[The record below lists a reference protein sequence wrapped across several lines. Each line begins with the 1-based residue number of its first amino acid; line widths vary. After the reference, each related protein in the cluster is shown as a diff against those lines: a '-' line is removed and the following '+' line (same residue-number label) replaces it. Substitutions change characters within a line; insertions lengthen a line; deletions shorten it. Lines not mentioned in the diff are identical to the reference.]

1 MGFNSGFKGLNTFC
15 FSFLS
20 ENSKECALVVI
31 RSASTTI
38 PISGWMTYSYS
49 EVTILFLVSA
59 FPDAQSVLLFYLA
72 RLTLSRL
79 PGSGQF
85 TFPASYAIRKYSSD
99 SIAPPDT
106 TGF

>member
-1 MGFNSGFKGLNTFC
+1 MGFNSAFKGLNTFR

-20 ENSKECALVVI
+20 ENLKECALVVI
-31 RSASTTI
+31 RDASTI
-38 PISGWMTYSYS
+38 PIIGWMTCSYS
-49 EVTILFLVSA
+49 EVTISFLVSA

-72 RLTLSRL
+72 RLTLSGL

-85 TFPASYAIRKYSSD
+85 TFPASYVIRTCSSD

-106 TGF
+106 TAF